1 VTPQRRREL
10 RRGSVSAKL
19 RAAQWE
25 AGMKAFVA
33 SIVAL
38 VVISVAAG
46 IVLSRYDKTA
56 ETAYTTTG
64 ARPK

>member
-1 VTPQRRREL
+1 
-10 RRGSVSAKL
+10 
-19 RAAQWE
+19 
-25 AGMKAFVA
+25 MKAFIA

-38 VVISVAAG
+38 VVITVAAG
-46 IVLSRYDKTA
+46 VILSGIDKTA

>member
-1 VTPQRRREL
+1 
-10 RRGSVSAKL
+10 
-19 RAAQWE
+19 
-25 AGMKAFVA
+25 MKAFVA